1 MLRCRRDRR
10 FTSTALTAVV
20 QARHEI
26 QFNAADCH
34 GAGDSA
40 VHDQTVYGEED
51 GGKQEKAEQEQKE
64 RDREEQREEAGERMN
79 SSLNK
84 LAYKGA
90 GQAGVRRVGG
100 DAPRHSSVSR
110 DRFVSP
116 LVTLGLQDPVSSVN
130 RCNSV

>member
-1 MLRCRRDRR
+1 M
-10 FTSTALTAVV
+10 ALTAVV
-20 QARHEI
+20 QARQSI
-26 QFNAADCH
+26 QFDDADCY

-40 VHDQTVYGEED
+40 EHDETVYGEED
-51 GGKQEKAEQEQKE
+51 GGEQEKAEHEQME
-64 RDREEQREEAGERMN
+64 RDRHEQREEAGERMN

-116 LVTLGLQDPVSSVN
+116 LVTLGLQDPVSPVDE
-130 RCNSV
+130 CNSV